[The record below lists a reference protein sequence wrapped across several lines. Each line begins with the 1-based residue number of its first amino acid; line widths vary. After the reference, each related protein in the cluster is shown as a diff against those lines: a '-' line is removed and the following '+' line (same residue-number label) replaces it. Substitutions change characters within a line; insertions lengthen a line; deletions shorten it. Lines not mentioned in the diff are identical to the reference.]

1 MPGICFVEIFKAL
14 SYHELITGC
23 VAAASSSIYII
34 SCFVAFTLLLIY
46 MSQLLTPNNHGGC
59 SGRAHCS
66 FWSWQPT
73 GSSARFVPAL
83 LPYSRRICP
92 VPRVLSSHLHS
103 KPSTRQSPVPSS
115 LQHQLGGS
123 VPHCPQC
130 HSCPQRHPQPS
141 SALSHAYQK
150 FPMLRGSC
158 SAAAPCAGSGAPQ
171 LCYGYH
177 LSRIPGVLESLKK
190 KMEKKMTVS

>member
-103 KPSTRQSPVPSS
+103 KPSTRQSPVHPACSTS
-115 LQHQLGGS
+115 L
-123 VPHCPQC
+123 VVQC
-130 HSCPQRHPQPS
+130 HTVPSVTAAPSATHSPPQPS
-141 SALSHAYQK
+141 AMPTRNPQCSGGAARLLLPVPGQGHPSSAVVTTSPEFLG
-150 FPMLRGSC
+150 F
-158 SAAAPCAGSGAPQ
+158 
-171 LCYGYH
+171 
-177 LSRIPGVLESLKK
+177 
-190 KMEKKMTVS
+190 